1 MRWEFIESALTR
13 IEESL
18 KSLSDLSR
26 SNIQC
31 IIERVNEIWADARTE
46 FNDILKQEG
55 LAELNPPFESVEAR
69 VMNIKG
75 QCLSALDTPT
85 ERLHYNNTSLPH
97 IKLPVFSGLYDEFP
111 KFHDIVPLCELHYY
125 YYYYS

>member
-55 LAELNPPFESVEAR
+55 LAELNPPSKV
-69 VMNIKG
+69 
-75 QCLSALDTPT
+75 L
-85 ERLHYNNTSLPH
+85 RL
-97 IKLPVFSGLYDEFP
+97 GL
-111 KFHDIVPLCELHYY
+111 
-125 YYYYS
+125 